1 MTSMGAHNRQDM
13 LAFLEREVPV
23 HTLDS
28 YIVDCLETVPPENR
42 CIRRDPTTGT
52 LSWWIPEASEIQSAW
67 PTPDPVAQD
76 RKLKSAKPLRP
87 SSKASSPPSLC
98 PIARASREDSVPK
111 LRGCSNEQVSD
122 CSDYQDSLELPATF
136 A

>member
-28 YIVDCLETVPPENR
+28 DIVDFLETVPPENR

-52 LSWWIPEASEIQSAW
+52 LSWWIPEASEIQSPW
-67 PTPDPVAQD
+67 PTPDP
-76 RKLKSAKPLRP
+76 
-87 SSKASSPPSLC
+87 
-98 PIARASREDSVPK
+98 VPK